1 MFSSKPKY
9 TPGVPY
15 EVQRIYDVLTPKPK
29 ELLANASTR
38 RFIKEGEVGVFNHKE
53 RRTKKRYLFLFNDIL
68 LITKKEG
75 KKSYWLKIFI
85 SLKSNLR
92 IEDVPDSATRYK
104 VEFRIY
110 APKKTIILFT
120 AAEEEKIRWIK
131 EIRECIEN
139 STGKKSATFDPN
151 TSDVGRAPEP
161 TSAKEKEETIEIS
174 GDIGKIEI
182 PGMDDESYGDIP
194 KEESEEED
202 EGESSAPVFFTTP
215 DTTPISAINEKDY
228 GPLPPTPN
236 STPVQGSVLDGD
248 FDAIVNRSAAPN
260 PPQETAFDPF
270 ANSEPLQPTSTP
282 LTPSSSIL
290 QPIPANSTPSYN
302 VGVTQ
307 PNQNRSDGFAAL
319 KSLDG
324 GQQGG
329 DFNFQSGGFMP
340 QGQPQQM
347 FQQNLSIEEQMKRL
361 TMSSP
366 YYNGN

>member
-1 MFSSKPKY
+1 M
-9 TPGVPY
+9 G
-15 EVQRIYDVLTPKPK
+15 
-29 ELLANASTR
+29 
-38 RFIKEGEVGVFNHKE
+38 
-53 RRTKKRYLFLFNDIL
+53 
-68 LITKKEG
+68 
-75 KKSYWLKIFI
+75 
-85 SLKSNLR
+85 NLR

-161 TSAKEKEETIEIS
+161 TSAKEKAETIEIS

-182 PGMDDESYGDIP
+182 SGMDDESYGDIP
-194 KEESEEED
+194 KEESEEE
-202 EGESSAPVFFTTP
+202 
-215 DTTPISAINEKDY
+215 DY

-340 QGQPQQM
+340 QGQPQQ
-347 FQQNLSIEEQMKRL
+347 
-361 TMSSP
+361 
-366 YYNGN
+366 